1 MFALVSH
8 FRSCFHL
15 GPCTRGDRKESNKAT
30 CSSIREDVT
39 KWKIQLQLW
48 GVQNK
53 WPHLKQKR
61 PHHTAGNL
69 WTCWS
74 MTYSTTKMINWT
86 DWTVLFCFSKLL
98 SKLLCFV
105 ICLWIKTTSRRG
117 FFNIFHIFSQHS
129 RKKLQK
135 CVCVC
140 VLILVLC
147 CFIGGYLD
155 VWSSPASCVV
165 MFLFRNFVSW
175 KVHTTFDSDEDWRD
189 AIVADSAA
197 VFVGGNK
204 WSLIS
209 MKRFMVSDSA

>member
-1 MFALVSH
+1 MAALEA
-8 FRSCFHL
+8 
-15 GPCTRGDRKESNKAT
+15 KKAT
-30 CSSIREDVT
+30 S
-39 KWKIQLQLW
+39 
-48 GVQNK
+48 
-53 WPHLKQKR
+53 H
-61 PHHTAGNL
+61 
-69 WTCWS
+69 CWS

-98 SKLLCFV
+98 SKLLCFA

-129 RKKLQK
+129 REEVAEG

-140 VLILVLC
+140 VCSDFGAVL
-147 CFIGGYLD
+147 
-155 VWSSPASCVV
+155 
-165 MFLFRNFVSW
+165 FLFQNFVSW